1 MPNAVSVKV
10 SSEALSV
17 RLNDGRTVSVP
28 VERYPRL
35 AHATKRERANWRL
48 IGRGHGIHWEEID
61 EDISVEGLLAGRR
74 STESKSSIKKWLR
87 ARSEPKFR
95 HWKGKDYGKTNDLGL
110 PTTLLILG
118 ESHYGDPKEW
128 DRWDRQTTVRVVREY
143 CEEVHYPFFTKTMRT
158 VLGPDVPVDTSG
170 QRTRFF
176 ESVAFYNYVQSSVGD
191 KPYIPPKEEMWVE
204 AASPFHATWKSL
216 RPTHI
221 LVCGWRLWDNIPS
234 EAVWSRPLEDLVGW
248 FDLVDF
254 PRTRRPPK
262 SILGYYHHSE
272 GRSVVLAIPHPSR
285 ISYAWHPVVKR
296 FLEYP
301 VPL

>member
-10 SSEALSV
+10 SKEALSV
-17 RLNDGRTVSVP
+17 RLSDGRTVSVP

-35 AHATKRERANWRL
+35 AHATTRERANWRL

-74 STESKSSIKKWLR
+74 STESKSSMEKWLR
-87 ARSEPKFR
+87 ARSEPKCR
-95 HWKGKDYGKTNDLGL
+95 PWKGRGYRKTNDFGL
-110 PTTLLILG
+110 PAKLLILG
-118 ESHYGDPKEW
+118 ESHYGDPSE
-128 DRWDRQTTVRVVREY
+128 WDRQTTVRVIREY
-143 CEEVHYPFFTKTMRT
+143 CEEGGYPFFTKTMRT
-158 VLGPDVPVDTSG
+158 VLGSDAPAATSA

-176 ESVAFYNYVQSSVGD
+176 ESIAFCNYVQSSVGD
-191 KPYIPPKEEMWVE
+191 KRYIPPTEEMWVE
-204 AASPFHATWKSL
+204 AAPPFHATWKSL

-221 LVCGWRLWDNIPS
+221 LACGWRLWDIIPP
-234 EAVWSRPLEDLVGW
+234 EKFWTRPPEDLIGW
-248 FDLVDF
+248 FDLADF
-254 PRTRRPPK
+254 PRGGRTPE
-262 SILGYYHHSE
+262 SILGCYQHSE

-296 FLEYP
+296 FLEYS